1 MAVYGNYP
9 DLTSIRRV
17 LVVKLRHLGD
27 VLLTSPVFTVLK
39 RALPQAQIDAY
50 IYLESLPMLNHH
62 PAISQFILYD
72 REWKKLD
79 RLQRFKH
86 EAALLWRIRKNKYD
100 LVINLT
106 EGDRGAWAA
115 RFSQAKVRVGVD
127 RRKIY
132 THVVK
137 NGPSLRHNVEMQLDA
152 LRRIG
157 IQPAMEEKKLLLAIS
172 PQARQAALQKVRW
185 KRFILIHPT
194 SRWRFKCWPNCSF
207 AILSRKLID
216 QDKKIVFTSGPDPQE
231 MAMVEDIVR
240 TLPNESICNLAGRVS
255 LPELA
260 ALIEQSDALFCVD
273 SVPFHMASAA
283 AAPVVAIFGPTSEIT
298 WGPWM
303 NPSARVIISAMS
315 CRPCYLDG
323 CGGSKMCDCLNA
335 ISVEQVISEFESLA
349 KIGAPRLGIVD
360 ELVDSA
366 R

>member
-9 DLTSIRRV
+9 DLSSVRRV

-39 RALPQAQIDAY
+39 RALPHADIDAY
-50 IYLESLPMLNHH
+50 IYQESLPMLEHH
-62 PAISQFILYD
+62 PAISEILLYD
-72 REWKKLD
+72 REWKKLGWFE
-79 RLQRFKH
+79 RFKH
-86 EAALLWRIRKNKYD
+86 EAANLWQIRKNSYD

-115 RFSQAKVRVGVD
+115 RFSNAVVCVGID

-137 NGPSLRHNVEMQLDA
+137 NGPSPRHNVEKQLDA

-157 IQPAMEEKKLLLAIS
+157 IRPTIEEKKLFLAI
-172 PQARQAALQKVRW
+172 PNEARESVRKKMFW
-185 KRFILIHPT
+185 EQFILIHPT
-194 SRWRFKCWPNCSF
+194 SRWRFKCWPSRNV
-207 AILSRKLID
+207 AALSQKLID
-216 QDKKIVFTSGPDPQE
+216 QGQRLVFTSGPDSDE
-231 MAMVEDIVR
+231 RAMVDEIVR
-240 TLPNESICNLAGRVS
+240 LLPNESICNLAGKIS
-255 LPELA
+255 LQELA
-260 ALIEQSDALFCVD
+260 ALIERCTAMLCVD
-273 SVPFHMASAA
+273 SVPFHIASAMM
-283 AAPVVAIFGPTSEIT
+283 APVVALFGPTSEIT

-303 NPSARVIISAMS
+303 NPLARVIAAEMS

-323 CGGSKMCDCLNA
+323 CGGSKMCECLNA
-335 ISVEQVISEFESLA
+335 ISVERVISELEILA

-360 ELVDSA
+360 ELIHSP

>member
-27 VLLTSPVFTVLK
+27 VLLTGPVFTVLK

-50 IYLESLPMLNHH
+50 IYRESLPMLNLH
-62 PAISQFILYD
+62 PAISEFVLYD
-72 REWKKLD
+72 REWKKRGWME
-79 RLQRFKH
+79 RLKR
-86 EAALLWRIRKNKYD
+86 EAALLWQIRKNQYD

-106 EGDRGAWAA
+106 EGDRGAWAV
-115 RFSQAKVRVGVD
+115 RFCQANVRIGVD

-137 NGPSLRHNVEMQLDA
+137 NGPLPRHAVEKQLDA

-157 IQPAMEEKKLLLAIS
+157 IQPSAEEKKLFCVVL
-172 PQARQAALQKVRW
+172 PEAREAALRKIPW
-185 KRFILIHPT
+185 ERFVLIHPS
-194 SRWRFKCWPNCSF
+194 SRWRFKCWPSRSF
-207 AILSRKLID
+207 AALSQKLIH
-216 QDKKIVFTSGPDPQE
+216 QGKKLVFTSGPDQAE
-231 MAMVEDIVR
+231 TAMVEEIVR
-240 TLPNESICNLAGRVS
+240 SLPKEAVCNLAGRIS

-260 ALIEQSDALFCVD
+260 ALIERCDVLICVD
-273 SVPFHMASAA
+273 SVPFHMASAL
-283 AAPVVAIFGPTSEIT
+283 AAPVIAAFGPTSEIT

-303 NPSARVIISAMS
+303 NPHARIVTSQMS
-315 CRPCYLDG
+315 CRPCYQDG
-323 CGGSKMCDCLNA
+323 CGGSKMCECLNA
-335 ISVEQVISEFESLA
+335 ISVEQVLSEFETLA
-349 KIGAPRLGIVD
+349 EIRASRLGIVN